1 MEPSDNIARALLVVW
16 PLLVVWLLVVAFIAG
31 YVWRDSDNDDYDEKK
46 DFEDE

>member
-1 MEPSDNIARALLVVW
+1 MESPDNIARA
-16 PLLVVWLLVVAFIAG
+16 LLVVWLLVVAFIAG